1 METLSLLAVN
11 ALNGGGGGGGDVTPD
26 GITTEYNGSEE
37 LQANAVI
44 HVNALPSSNIK
55 ANSLYHVSE
64 TVTYTDEEEQEHTFT
79 MGKLFRYESGE
90 WVSYTTVSGLTEED
104 YDHLTSTQKNDGSTY
119 VLNGSGHVVRT
130 STASINDVEVV
141 GDLTGTDLK
150 LVNEDDFVTT
160 PTGKTDGIEIVTPVG
175 TPTSPIV
182 LSEIDD
188 SAAMKYSTVHTS
200 SNDYLNHKFDAIDE
214 SLVGKLSIQFVAA
227 LPASPTRNTQYYV
240 ETADEGVWDIYVVD
254 NSGTVRSM
262 GSTELDTDGFVTD
275 TRKVAG
281 IALSADVSAQQI
293 EDATK
298 SLTSTL
304 TNKTID
310 ADSNTIS
317 NVEVDD
323 LKASAVATAVGETP
337 VDTKLT
343 TEKAVSDYAVKKTT
357 DVSKVYGTNS
367 SGSAHLYPV
376 SSEYQTASTSREIA
390 TRSAVYN
397 MYTELMGA
405 LKTRTITIDKDVSM
419 LPAVVWNNT
428 KTFIMVP
435 APPLATSFSITM
447 SGTLRVVLYSQNKT
461 VTVTQAKKWGG
472 VQDGYA
478 KIQLT
483 YPTASLTQGTE
494 TAYVLEGTLTVQFS

>member
-11 ALNGGGGGGGDVTPD
+11 ALNGGGGGGDVTPD
-26 GITTEYNGSEE
+26 GITTEFNGSDE

-44 HVNALPSSNIK
+44 HVTTLPSSNIK
-55 ANSLYHVSE
+55 ANTLYHVTE
-64 TVTYTDEEEQEHTFT
+64 TVTYTDEEEVEHTFS

-90 WVSYTTVSGLTEED
+90 WVSYTTVSGLTEAD
-104 YDHLTSTQKNDGSTY
+104 YDNLTSTQKTDGSTY

-130 STASINDVEVV
+130 STATINDVEVV

-188 SAAMKYSTVHTS
+188 SAAMKYSSVHTS

-275 TRKVAG
+275 TRRVAG

-304 TNKTID
+304 TNKIID
-310 ADSNTIS
+310 ADANTIS
-317 NVEVDD
+317 NVEVGD

-367 SGSAHLYPV
+367 SGLAHVYAV
-376 SSEYQTASTSREIA
+376 SSEYQTASANREIA

-405 LKTRTITIDKDVSM
+405 LKTRTITLERDISM
-419 LPAVVWNNT
+419 LPAIVWSNT
-428 KTFIMVP
+428 DTFIMVP
-435 APPLATSFSITM
+435 APPLATSFSVTK
-447 SGTLRVVLYSQNKT
+447 SSSFKVLLKAQNKT
-461 VTVTQAKKWGG
+461 LTITQAKKWGG
-472 VQDGYA
+472 VTDGYA

-483 YPTASLTQGTE
+483 YANTALTSATDI
-494 TAYVLEGTLTVQFS
+494 AYVADGTLTVTFS

>member
-11 ALNGGGGGGGDVTPD
+11 AINGGGGGGGDVTPD
-26 GITTEYNGSEE
+26 GITTEFNGSDE

-55 ANSLYHVSE
+55 ANSIYHVTE
-64 TVTYTDEEEQEHTFT
+64 TVTYTDEEEVEHTFS

-90 WVSYTTVSGLTEED
+90 WVSYTTVSGLTEAD
-104 YDHLTSTQKNDGSTY
+104 YDNLTSTQKNDGSTY
-119 VLNGSGHVVRT
+119 VLSSGHVVRT
-130 STASINDVEVV
+130 STATINGVNVV
-141 GDLTGTDLK
+141 GDLTGTDLE

-160 PTGKTDGIEIVTPVG
+160 PTGKTDGMEFVLPVG
-175 TPTSPIV
+175 TPTSPTV

-188 SAAMKYSTVHTS
+188 TAAMKYSTVHTS
-200 SNDYLNHKFDAIDE
+200 SNDYINHKLDAINE
-214 SLVGKLSIQFVAA
+214 SLVGKLSIQFVAE

-240 ETADEGVWDIYVVD
+240 ETATEGVWDIYVVD
-254 NSGTVRSM
+254 NAGTVRSM

-275 TRKVAG
+275 TRRVAG

-310 ADSNTIS
+310 ADANAIS

-323 LKASAVATAVGETP
+323 LKASAVATAVGESP

-343 TEKAVSDYAVKKTT
+343 TEKAVSDYAVPLTNIA
-357 DVSKVYGTNS
+357 SKVYGTS
-367 SGSAHLYPV
+367 SAGAHFLYTV
-376 SSEYQTASTSREIA
+376 SSEYQTASANREIA

-397 MYTELMGA
+397 MYTEMLGA
-405 LKTRTITIDKDVSM
+405 LKNKTLTIDKDVSM
-419 LPAVVWNNT
+419 TPGAVWSST
-428 KTFIMVP
+428 DAFMMVP
-435 APPLATSFSITM
+435 APPLATSFTVTKT
-447 SGTLRVVLYSQNKT
+447 GTLRIMFKGQNKT
-461 VTVTQAKKWGG
+461 ATITQAKKWGG
-472 VQDGYA
+472 LQDGYA

-483 YPTASLTQGTE
+483 FATATVTQGPE
-494 TAYVLEGTLTVQFS
+494 ILYCLDGTLTIQFS

>member
-11 ALNGGGGGGGDVTPD
+11 ALNGGGGGGGGDVTPD
-26 GITTEYNGSEE
+26 GVTTEFNASEE

-55 ANSLYHVSE
+55 ANSLYHVTE
-64 TVTYTDEEEQEHTFT
+64 TVTYTDEEEVEHTFS

-90 WVSYTTVSGLTEED
+90 WVSYTTVSGLSEAD
-104 YDHLTSTQKNDGSTY
+104 YDHLTSAQKNDGSTY
-119 VLNGSGHVVRT
+119 VLSSGHVVRT
-130 STASINDVEVV
+130 STATINGVEVV
-141 GDLTGTDLK
+141 GDLTGTDLE

-160 PTGKTDGIEIVTPVG
+160 PTGKTDGMEFVLPVG

-188 SAAMKYSTVHTS
+188 SAAMRYSTVHTS
-200 SNDYLNHKFDAIDE
+200 SNDYINHKLDAINE
-214 SLVGKLSIQFVAA
+214 SLVGKLSIQFVAE

-240 ETADEGVWDIYVVD
+240 ETDTDGVWDIYVVD

-275 TRKVAG
+275 TRRVAG

-317 NVEVDD
+317 NVEVGD
-323 LKASAVATAVGETP
+323 LKASAVATAIGSSP
-337 VDTKLT
+337 VNTKLT
-343 TEKAVSDYAVKKTT
+343 TEKAVSDALAEFKQVSLVNENAVTFNVASPITNLGFWQYAQTT
-357 DVSKVYGTNS
+357 LFKCGKMCFFTGHFIVSKTSNS
-367 SGSAHLYPV
+367 PAWVNIGSLPDGYKPV
-376 SSEYQTASTSREIA
+376 RA
-390 TRSAVYN
+390 TPFV
-397 MYTELMGA
+397 
-405 LKTRTITIDKDVSM
+405 
-419 LPAVVWNNT
+419 
-428 KTFIMVP
+428 
-435 APPLATSFSITM
+435 
-447 SGTLRVVLYSQNKT
+447 GTLQKEGGSLSTVAIGGHINSQAIFWYT
-461 VTVTQAKKWGG
+461 
-472 VQDGYA
+472 DG
-478 KIQLT
+478 
-483 YPTASLTQGTE
+483 ASGNALDSCWMRIVCVYE
-494 TAYVLEGTLTVQFS
+494 CA

>member
-26 GITTEYNGSEE
+26 GITTEFNVSEE

-64 TVTYTDEEEQEHTFT
+64 TVTYTDEEEVEHTFT

-104 YDHLTSTQKNDGSTY
+104 YDHLTESQKSDGSTY

-130 STASINDVEVV
+130 STATINDVDVV

-188 SAAMKYSTVHTS
+188 SAAMKYSSVHTS
-200 SNDYLNHKFDAIDE
+200 SNDYINHKLDAINE

-275 TRKVAG
+275 TRRVAG

-310 ADSNTIS
+310 ADANTIS
-317 NVEVDD
+317 NVEVDN
-323 LKASAVATAVGETP
+323 LKASAVAAAVGDTP

-343 TEKAVSDYAVKKTT
+343 TEKAVSDYAVPLTNIA
-357 DVSKVYGTNS
+357 SKVYGTS
-367 SGSAHLYPV
+367 SAGAHFLYTV
-376 SSEYQTASTSREIA
+376 SSEYKTASANRELA

-405 LKTRTITIDKDVSM
+405 LKDKTVIIDKDVSM
-419 LPAVVWNNT
+419 TTGAVWSNT
-428 KTFIMVP
+428 DAFMIIP
-435 APPLATSFSITM
+435 APPLATTFTATKT
-447 SGTLRVVLYSQNKT
+447 GTLRIMFKGQNKT

-472 VQDGYA
+472 LQDGYA

-483 YPTASLTQGTE
+483 FATTTLTSGPDVF
-494 TAYVLEGTLTVQFS
+494 YCLDGTLTITFS

>member
-11 ALNGGGGGGGDVTPD
+11 ALNGGGGGGGGDVTPD
-26 GITTEYNGSEE
+26 GITTEFNGSEE

-55 ANSLYHVSE
+55 SNSFYHVTE
-64 TVTYTDEEEQEHTFT
+64 TVTYTDEEEVEHTFS

-90 WVSYTTVSGLTEED
+90 WVSYTTVSGLTEAD
-104 YDHLTSTQKNDGSTY
+104 YDHLTEAQKNDGSTY
-119 VLNGSGHVVRT
+119 VLSSGHVVRT
-130 STASINDVEVV
+130 STATINDVDVV

-188 SAAMKYSTVHTS
+188 TAAMKYSTVHTS
-200 SNDYLNHKFDAIDE
+200 SNDYINHKLDAINE

-240 ETADEGVWDIYVVD
+240 ETATEGVWDIYVVD

-317 NVEVDD
+317 NVEVGD

-343 TEKAVSDYAVKKTT
+343 TEKAVSDYAVPKTSIA
-357 DVSKVYGTNS
+357 SKVYGT
-367 SGSAHLYPV
+367 SGAGQHFLYTI
-376 SSEYQTASTSREIA
+376 SSEYKTASTNREVT
-390 TRSAVYN
+390 TRSAVHN
-397 MYTELMGA
+397 LYTELMDVLRDKTIIIGA
-405 LKTRTITIDKDVSM
+405 DVSM
-419 LPAVVWNNT
+419 LPAAVWSNT
-428 KTFIMVP
+428 DTFIMVP
-435 APPLATSFSITM
+435 APPLATSFSVSKT
-447 SGTLRVVLYSQNKT
+447 STLRVMLKGQNKT
-461 VTVTQAKKWGG
+461 VSVTTAKKWGG

-478 KIQLT
+478 KVQLT
-483 YPTASLTQGTE
+483 YATASLTQGPE
-494 TAYVLEGTLTVQFS
+494 IAYVLEGTLTIQFS

>member
-26 GITTEYNGSEE
+26 GITTEFNGSEE

-64 TVTYTDEEEQEHTFT
+64 TVTYTDEEEVEHTFT
-79 MGKLFRYESGE
+79 MGKLFRYESGG
-90 WVSYTTVSGLTEED
+90 WVSYTTVSGLTEAD
-104 YDHLTSTQKNDGSTY
+104 YDHLTESQKNDGSTY

-130 STASINDVEVV
+130 STATINDVDVV

-188 SAAMKYSTVHTS
+188 SAAMKYSSVHTS
-200 SNDYLNHKFDAIDE
+200 SNDYLNHRFDAIDE

-275 TRKVAG
+275 TRRVAG

-310 ADSNTIS
+310 ADANTIS
-317 NVEVDD
+317 NIEIGD
-323 LKASAVATAVGETP
+323 LKASAYS
-337 VDTKLT
+337 DTYT
-343 TEKAVSDYAVKKTT
+343 
-357 DVSKVYGTNS
+357 S
-367 SGSAHLYPV
+367 SAADQLF
-376 SSEYQTASTSREIA
+376 
-390 TRSAVYN
+390 TRAGAYN
-397 MYTELMGA
+397 MYTA
-405 LKTRTITIDKDVSM
+405 LSALVAPGSKLVGIFNRNSTFSTAGGNWKNINLTGSNDV
-419 LPAVVWNNT
+419 NT
-428 KTFIMVP
+428 DYCALDSAGIMIKK
-435 APPLATSFSITM
+435 AGIYKF
-447 SGTLRVVLYSQNKT
+447 T
-461 VTVTQAKKWGG
+461 VTVRLSDATGTVEWALGMTDHDDDQNGG
-472 VQDGYA
+472 TWMSSTSRH
-478 KIQLT
+478 KLT
-483 YPTASLTQGTE
+483 TTFTEYYTANKRVFPRILVVNSFPTLSTCNVVVEWLK
-494 TAYVLEGTLTVQFS
+494 